1 MTGWFGIAK
10 RFRDKRT
17 EARVQSL
24 DFESIARRSPDLKDA
39 GAADSVPVW
48 RSVAARKIRREIAT
62 ARKKRA
68 RVFTRA
74 AEWLSSQTV
83 ASGNF
88 NNRNSRAFAACANG
102 HITTC

>member
-39 GAADSVPVW
+39 GAADPFPSSDLLRLEKSGAKSRPREETSASLYS
-48 RSVAARKIRREIAT
+48 RS
-62 ARKKRA
+62 
-68 RVFTRA
+68 
-74 AEWLSSQTV
+74 
-83 ASGNF
+83 
-88 NNRNSRAFAACANG
+88 
-102 HITTC
+102 